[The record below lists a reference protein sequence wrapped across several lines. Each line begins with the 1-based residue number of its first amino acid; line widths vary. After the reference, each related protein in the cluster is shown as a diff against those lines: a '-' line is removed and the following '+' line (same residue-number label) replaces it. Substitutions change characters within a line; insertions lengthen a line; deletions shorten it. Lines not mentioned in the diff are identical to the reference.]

1 MSKNVIDVS
10 AYNGVIDWKKVKA
23 AGVEGAILK
32 VIRKDLN
39 PDKRFEEN
47 WKGCEAVDMPVVSV
61 YNYAYYTTEAKAEA
75 GARKVLSI
83 LNGRKVK
90 IHLDVEDACLKGLG
104 KKLINIINA
113 YGDVI
118 TAAGY
123 EFGVYTGLSFYNSYI
138 RPLAGCLRYGFWI
151 ARYPSTTAK
160 TIKQLPNVKKQPAIC
175 HTLEGWQWSSAG
187 IVPGINGRVDL
198 NIWYGKIPTKDPVG
212 CQYPVPERVIYI
224 PKIGP
229 KMSGND
235 VKWIQYHLIRLG
247 FLPEYYTDSK
257 GRKKSNIDGVY
268 GTKTR
273 NAVLAAQKHYGI
285 KVDGIVG
292 AGTRMVIQFN

>member
-1 MSKNVIDVS
+1 MSKTVIDVS

-47 WKGCEAVDMPVVSV
+47 WKGCEAVDMTVVSV

-75 GARKVLSI
+75 GAREVLSI

-138 RPLAGCLRYGFWI
+138 RPWAGCLRYGFWI

-187 IVPGINGRVDL
+187 SVPGINGKVDL
-198 NIWYGKIPTKDPVG
+198 NIWYGKIPAKEPVG
-212 CQYPVPERVIYI
+212 CPYPVPERVIYI
-224 PKIGP
+224 PKVGR

-247 FLPEYYTDSK
+247 FLSAKNSK
-257 GRKKSNIDGVY
+257 GKSNIDGIY
-268 GTKTR
+268 GKDTK

-285 KVDGIVG
+285 KEDGIVG
-292 AGTRMVIQFN
+292 AGTRMVIQYN

>member
-1 MSKNVIDVS
+1 MSKIVIDVS
-10 AYNGVIDWKKVKA
+10 AYNGAVDWKKVKA
-23 AGVEGAILK
+23 AGVDAAILK
-32 VIRKDLN
+32 IIRKDLL
-39 PDKRFEEN
+39 PDKRFEAN
-47 WKGCEAVDMPVVSV
+47 WEDCEKAGMELAGV
-61 YNYAYYTTEAKAEA
+61 YNYSYATSVAKARTDA
-75 GARKVLSI
+75 QKVLGI
-83 LNGRKVK
+83 LAGRKVK
-90 IHLDVEDACLKGLG
+90 VWLDVEDACLKGKG
-104 KKLINIINA
+104 KTLIAIINA

-138 RPLAGCLRYGFWI
+138 KPWAGYVKQGFWI

-160 TIKQLPNVKKQPAIC
+160 TVKQFPDVKKQPAIC

-198 NIWYGKIPTKDPVG
+198 NIWYGKIPSKDPVG

-235 VKWIQYHLIRLG
+235 VKWIQYHLIRLR
-247 FLPEYYTDSK
+247 FLPAKNSK
-257 GRKKSNIDGVY
+257 GKSNIDGVY
-268 GTKTR
+268 GKATR
-273 NAVLAAQKHYGI
+273 AAVMAAQKHYGI
-285 KVDGIVG
+285 EVDGIVG
-292 AGTRMVIQFN
+292 AGTRLVIQFN

>member
-1 MSKNVIDVS
+1 MSKIVIDVS
-10 AYNGVIDWKKVKA
+10 AYNGAIDWKKVKA
-23 AGVEGAILK
+23 SGVEGAILK

-47 WKGCEAVDMPVVSV
+47 WEGCEAAGMQLVSV
-61 YNYAYYTTEAKAEA
+61 YNYAYYTTEAKAET

-118 TAAGY
+118 TGAGY

-138 RPLAGCLRYGFWI
+138 KPWAGYLKYDFWI

-160 TIKQLPNVKKQPAIC
+160 TIKQLPDVKKQPAIS
-175 HTLEGWQWSSAG
+175 HVLEGWQWSSAG
-187 IVPGINGRVDL
+187 IVAGISGRVDL
-198 NIWYGKIPTKDPVG
+198 NIWYGKIPTTEPAG
-212 CQYPVPERVIYI
+212 CPYPVPERVIYI
-224 PKIGP
+224 PKVGP

-235 VKWIQYHLIRLG
+235 VKWIQYHLVRLG
-247 FLPEYYTDSK
+247 FMAEYYTDSK

-268 GTKTR
+268 GKTTKA
-273 NAVLAAQKHYGI
+273 AVLVAQKHYGI
-285 KVDGIVG
+285 KEDGVVG
-292 AGTRMVIQFN
+292 AGTRLVIQFN

>member
-1 MSKNVIDVS
+1 MSKIVIDVS
-10 AYNGVIDWKKVKA
+10 AYNGVIDWKEVKA
-23 AGVEGAILK
+23 SGVEGAVLK

-39 PDKRFEEN
+39 SDKRFEEN
-47 WKGCEAVDMPVVSV
+47 WKGCEAADIPLVSV
-61 YNYAYYTTEAKAEA
+61 YNYAYYTTEAKAET

-138 RPLAGCLRYGFWI
+138 KSWAGYLKYDFWI

-160 TIKQLPNVKKQPAIC
+160 TIKQLPDVKKQPAIS
-175 HTLEGWQWSSAG
+175 HILEGWQWSSAG
-187 IVPGINGRVDL
+187 SVPGISGKVDL
-198 NIWYGKIPTKDPVG
+198 NIWYGKIPTTEPVG
-212 CQYPVPERVIYI
+212 NPYPVPERVIYL
-224 PKIGP
+224 PDKGA
-229 KMSGND
+229 KMSGDD
-235 VKWIQYHLIRLG
+235 VKWVQYHLIRLG
-247 FLPEYYTDSK
+247 FLPEYYFDSK
-257 GRKKSNIDGVY
+257 GKKKSNIDGIY

-273 NAVLAAQKHYGI
+273 DAVLEAQKHYGI
-285 KVDGIVG
+285 KEDGVVG
-292 AGTRMVIQFN
+292 AGTRLVIQFN

>member
-1 MSKNVIDVS
+1 MSKTVIDVS
-10 AYNGVIDWKKVKA
+10 AYNGVIDWKKAKA

-75 GARKVLSI
+75 GAREVLSI

-138 RPLAGCLRYGFWI
+138 RPWAGCLRYGFWI

-187 IVPGINGRVDL
+187 SVPGINGKVDL
-198 NIWYGKIPTKDPVG
+198 NIWYGKIPAKEPVG
-212 CQYPVPERVIYI
+212 CPYPVPERVIYI
-224 PKIGP
+224 PKVGR

-247 FLPEYYTDSK
+247 FLPEK
-257 GRKKSNIDGVY
+257 NKRGKSNIDGVY
-268 GTKTR
+268 GTNTR
-273 NAVLAAQKHYGI
+273 DAVMAAQEHYGI
-285 KVDGIVG
+285 KVDGVVG
-292 AGTRMVIQFN
+292 AGTRMVIQYN

>member
-1 MSKNVIDVS
+1 MSKIVIDVS
-10 AYNGVIDWKKVKA
+10 AYNGAIDWKKVKA
-23 AGVEGAILK
+23 SGVEGAILK

-47 WKGCEAVDMPVVSV
+47 WEGCKAAEMPLAGV
-61 YNYAYYTTEAKAEA
+61 YNYSYATSVAKAKTDA
-75 GARKVLSI
+75 QKVLDV
-83 LNGRKVK
+83 LAGRKVK
-90 IHLDVEDACLKGLG
+90 VWLDVEDACLKGKG
-104 KKLINIINA
+104 KTLIAIINA

-138 RPLAGCLRYGFWI
+138 KPWAGYVKHGFWI

-160 TIKQLPNVKKQPAIC
+160 TVKQLTAVTKQPAIC

-198 NIWYGKIPTKDPVG
+198 NIWYGKIPTTEPAG
-212 CQYPVPERVIYI
+212 CPYPVPERVIYI
-224 PKIGP
+224 PKVGP

-235 VKWIQYHLIRLG
+235 IKWVQHHLIRLG
-247 FLPEYYTDSK
+247 FLPEKNSK
-257 GRKKSNIDGVY
+257 GKSNIDGIY
-268 GTKTR
+268 GKATR
-273 NAVLAAQKHYGI
+273 TAVLAAQKHYGI
-285 KVDGIVG
+285 KEDGVVG
-292 AGTRMVIQFN
+292 AGTRLVIQFN

>member
-1 MSKNVIDVS
+1 MSEVVIDVS
-10 AYNGVIDWKKVKA
+10 AYNGAIDWKKVKV

-138 RPLAGCLRYGFWI
+138 RPWAGCLRYGFWI

-247 FLPEYYTDSK
+247 FLPAKNSK
-257 GRKKSNIDGVY
+257 GKSNIDGIY
-268 GTKTR
+268 GKATR
-273 NAVLAAQKHYGI
+273 TAVMAAQEHYGI

-292 AGTRMVIQFN
+292 AGTRLVIQFN

>member
-1 MSKNVIDVS
+1 MSKIVIDVS
-10 AYNGVIDWKKVKA
+10 AYNGVVDWKKVKA
-23 AGVEGAILK
+23 AGVDAAILK
-32 VIRKDLN
+32 VIRKDLL
-39 PDKRFEEN
+39 PDKRFEAN
-47 WKGCEAVDMPVVSV
+47 WEGCEKAGMALAGV
-61 YNYAYYTTEAKAEA
+61 YNYSYATSVAKAIQDA
-75 GARKVLSI
+75 QKVLDI

-90 IHLDVEDACLKGLG
+90 IWLDVEDACLKGKG
-104 KKLINIINA
+104 KTLIAIINA
-113 YGDVI
+113 YGEVI

-138 RPLAGCLRYGFWI
+138 KPWAGYLKHGFWV

-160 TIKQLPNVKKQPAIC
+160 TVKQLPAVTKQPAIC

-187 IVPGINGRVDL
+187 IVPGISGRVDL
-198 NIWYGKIPTKDPVG
+198 NIWYGKIPAKEPVG

-229 KMSGND
+229 KMSGD
-235 VKWIQYHLIRLG
+235 DIKWVQHHLIRLG
-247 FLPEYYTDSK
+247 FLPEYYTDSNGK
-257 GRKKSNIDGVY
+257 KKSNIDGIY

-285 KVDGIVG
+285 REDGVVG
-292 AGTRMVIQFN
+292 AATRLVIQFN

>member
-1 MSKNVIDVS
+1 MSKTVIDVS

-47 WKGCEAVDMPVVSV
+47 WKGCEAVDMTVVSV

-75 GARKVLSI
+75 GAREVLSI

-138 RPLAGCLRYGFWI
+138 RPWAGCLRYGFWI

-187 IVPGINGRVDL
+187 SVPGINGKVDL
-198 NIWYGKIPTKDPVG
+198 NIWYGKIPAKEPVG
-212 CQYPVPERVIYI
+212 CPYPVPERVIYI
-224 PKIGP
+224 PKVGR

-247 FLPEYYTDSK
+247 FLPEK
-257 GRKKSNIDGVY
+257 NKRGKSNIDGVY
-268 GTKTR
+268 GTNTR
-273 NAVLAAQKHYGI
+273 DAVMAAQEHYGI
-285 KVDGIVG
+285 KVDGVVG
-292 AGTRMVIQFN
+292 AGTRMVIQYN

>member
-1 MSKNVIDVS
+1 MSKTVIDVS
-10 AYNGVIDWKKVKA
+10 AYNGVIDWKKVKS

-75 GARKVLSI
+75 GAREVLSI

-138 RPLAGCLRYGFWI
+138 RPWAGCLRYGFWI

-187 IVPGINGRVDL
+187 SVPGINGKVDL
-198 NIWYGKIPTKDPVG
+198 NIWYGKIPAKEPVG
-212 CQYPVPERVIYI
+212 CPYPVPERVIYI
-224 PKIGP
+224 PKVGR

-247 FLPEYYTDSK
+247 FLPEK
-257 GRKKSNIDGVY
+257 NKRGKSNIDGVY
-268 GTKTR
+268 GTNTR
-273 NAVLAAQKHYGI
+273 DAVMAAQEHYGI
-285 KVDGIVG
+285 KVDGVVG
-292 AGTRMVIQFN
+292 AGTRMVIQYN

>member
-1 MSKNVIDVS
+1 MGKNVIDVS

-23 AGVEGAILK
+23 AGVEGAIPK

-39 PDKRFEEN
+39 PDKRFEAN
-47 WKGCEAVDMPVVSV
+47 WNGCKTADMPLAGV
-61 YNYAYYTTEAKAEA
+61 YNYSYATTAAKARTDA
-75 GARKVLSI
+75 QKVLNI

-90 IHLDVEDACLKGLG
+90 VWMDVEDACLKGKG
-104 KKLINIINA
+104 KNLIAIINA
-113 YGDVI
+113 YGEVI

-138 RPLAGCLRYGFWI
+138 KPWAGYVKHGFWI

-160 TIKQLPNVKKQPAIC
+160 TIKQLPDVKKQPAIS

-187 IVPGINGRVDL
+187 IVPGISGRVDL
-198 NIWYGKIPTKDPVG
+198 NIWFGKIPAKEPAG
-212 CQYPVPERVIYI
+212 NPYPVPERVIYI
-224 PKIGP
+224 PKVGP

-235 VKWIQYHLIRLG
+235 VKWVQYHLIRLG
-247 FLPEYYTDSK
+247 FLPAKNSK
-257 GRKKSNIDGVY
+257 GKSNIDGIY
-268 GTKTR
+268 GKDTK

-285 KVDGIVG
+285 KEDGIVG
-292 AGTRMVIQFN
+292 AGTRMVIQYN